1 MSKKNE
7 YRFNL
12 RFDETDEDHRKVC
25 QFLNDYCGS
34 RKKARYIVKAVLA
47 YWTIENKSIEQIA
60 PKPVFSD
67 QPKEQ
72 PVPLAVDEE
81 KNKADHFVSIDGDYK
96 ADEAEVS
103 LMLKNYKMF
112 ADSEE

>member
-34 RKKARYIVKAVLA
+34 RKKARDIVKAVLA

-67 QPKEQ
+67 QPQEKKFT
-72 PVPLAVDEE
+72 LAPEDNNEE
-81 KNKADHFVSIDGDYK
+81 DNFVIIY
-96 ADEAEVS
+96 
-103 LMLKNYKMF
+103 
-112 ADSEE
+112 

>member
-60 PKPVFSD
+60 PQPVFSD

-72 PVPLAVDEE
+72 KVPLAPEDKNEE
-81 KNKADHFVSIDGDYK
+81 DHFVSIDGEYEAND
-96 ADEAEVS
+96 AEVS
-103 LMLKNYKMF
+103 LMLKNYKLF
-112 ADSEE
+112 DNSED

>member
-67 QPKEQ
+67 QQ
-72 PVPLAVDEE
+72 R
-81 KNKADHFVSIDGDYK
+81 NKKFLWHQKIRMRRII
-96 ADEAEVS
+96 
-103 LMLKNYKMF
+103 L
-112 ADSEE
+112 

>member
-1 MSKKNE
+1 M
-7 YRFNL
+7 
-12 RFDETDEDHRKVC
+12 
-25 QFLNDYCGS
+25 
-34 RKKARYIVKAVLA
+34 
-47 YWTIENKSIEQIA
+47 
-60 PKPVFSD
+60 
-67 QPKEQ
+67 
-72 PVPLAVDEE
+72 AVDEE

>member
-47 YWTIENKSIEQIA
+47 YWKLENKSIELTSIIPRIDIKTTSYLCFA
-60 PKPVFSD
+60 KGT
-67 QPKEQ
+67 
-72 PVPLAVDEE
+72 
-81 KNKADHFVSIDGDYK
+81 VSSFGGRRGK
-96 ADEAEVS
+96 
-103 LMLKNYKMF
+103 
-112 ADSEE
+112 

>member
-25 QFLNDYCGS
+25 QFLNNYCGS
-34 RKKARYIVKAVLA
+34 RKKTRYIVKAVLA
-47 YWTIENKSIEQIA
+47 YWALDNKAIDLIS
-60 PKPVFSD
+60 KPQVSSD
-67 QPKEQ
+67 LPKEQ

-81 KNKADHFVSIDGDYK
+81 KNKAEHFVSIDGDYE

-103 LMLKNYKMF
+103 LMLKNYRMF

>member
-12 RFDETDEDHRKVC
+12 RFDESDEDHRKVC

-47 YWTIENKSIEQIA
+47 YWKLENKSIELTS
-60 PKPVFSD
+60 KPQVISAL
-67 QPKEQ
+67 PKEQ
-72 PVPLAVDEE
+72 SVPLAVEE
-81 KNKADHFVSIDGDYK
+81 ENNKEDHFVSIDGDYE
-96 ADEAEVS
+96 ADEAVLTS
-103 LMLKNYKMF
+103 QKINSRYV
-112 ADSEE
+112 

>member
-47 YWTIENKSIEQIA
+47 YWQLNGHQNHK
-60 PKPVFSD
+60 
-67 QPKEQ
+67 
-72 PVPLAVDEE
+72 L
-81 KNKADHFVSIDGDYK
+81 
-96 ADEAEVS
+96 S
-103 LMLKNYKMF
+103 LLCQRNSQF
-112 ADSEE
+112 LWR

>member
-67 QPKEQ
+67 QPQEQ
-72 PVPLAVDEE
+72 KVPLADQKKPAFGLSVQMIYFRLS
-81 KNKADHFVSIDGDYK
+81 NRPV
-96 ADEAEVS
+96 
-103 LMLKNYKMF
+103 LL
-112 ADSEE
+112 

>member
-34 RKKARYIVKAVLA
+34 RKKARYIQPLSGICKRD
-47 YWTIENKSIEQIA
+47 
-60 PKPVFSD
+60 PD
-67 QPKEQ
+67 QNGTGRKTW
-72 PVPLAVDEE
+72 
-81 KNKADHFVSIDGDYK
+81 
-96 ADEAEVS
+96 
-103 LMLKNYKMF
+103 
-112 ADSEE
+112 

>member
-47 YWTIENKSIEQIA
+47 
-60 PKPVFSD
+60 
-67 QPKEQ
+67 
-72 PVPLAVDEE
+72 L
-81 KNKADHFVSIDGDYK
+81 
-96 ADEAEVS
+96 S
-103 LMLKNYKMF
+103 LIHI
-112 ADSEE
+112 

>member
-47 YWTIENKSIEQIA
+47 YWKLENKSIELTS
-60 PKPVFSD
+60 KPQVISAL
-67 QPKEQ
+67 PKEQ
-72 PVPLAVDEE
+72 SVPLAVEE
-81 KNKADHFVSIDGDYK
+81 ENNKEEHFVSIDGDYE

-103 LMLKNYKMF
+103 LMLKNYQMF
-112 ADSEE
+112 NNSEE

>member
-25 QFLNDYCGS
+25 QFLNSYCGS
-34 RKKARYIVKAVLA
+34 RKKTRYIVKAVLA
-47 YWTIENKSIEQIA
+47 YWALENKPIELISEPQA
-60 PKPVFSD
+60 SPGL
-67 QPKEQ
+67 PKEQ
-72 PVPLAVDEE
+72 PVPLVVEDKKNEE
-81 KNKADHFVSIDGDYK
+81 DHFVSIDGDYE

-112 ADSEE
+112 DGSES

>member
-1 MSKKNE
+1 MIKKNE

-47 YWTIENKSIEQIA
+47 YWALENKAIELVSKQQT
-60 PKPVFSD
+60 SSGL
-67 QPKEQ
+67 PKEQ

-81 KNKADHFVSIDGDYK
+81 KNKADHFVSIDGDYE

>member
-47 YWTIENKSIEQIA
+47 YWALENKAIELVYFLM
-60 PKPVFSD
+60 PNKPVLVCQRNSQF
-67 QPKEQ
+67 
-72 PVPLAVDEE
+72 LW
-81 KNKADHFVSIDGDYK
+81 
-96 ADEAEVS
+96 
-103 LMLKNYKMF
+103 L
-112 ADSEE
+112 

>member
-12 RFDETDEDHRKVC
+12 RFDETDENHRKVC

-47 YWTIENKSIEQIA
+47 YWKIENKSIEQISQM
-60 PKPVFSD
+60 PVISE

-72 PVPLAVDEE
+72 TVPLVAEDRNGE
-81 KNKADHFVSIDGDYK
+81 NHFVSIDGEYEAND
-96 ADEAEVS
+96 AEVS
-103 LMLKNYKMF
+103 LMLKNYKLF
-112 ADSEE
+112 DNSEE

>member
-1 MSKKNE
+1 MSTVSISVLMKP
-7 YRFNL
+7 
-12 RFDETDEDHRKVC
+12 DHRKVC

-60 PKPVFSD
+60 QKPVFSD

-72 PVPLAVDEE
+72 TVPLAPEDKNEE
-81 KNKADHFVSIDGDYK
+81 DHFVSIDG
-96 ADEAEVS
+96 AS
-103 LMLKNYKMF
+103 CIIKNV
-112 ADSEE
+112 DVEN

>member
-34 RKKARYIVKAVLA
+34 RKKARYIVKL
-47 YWTIENKSIEQIA
+47 ENKSIELTS
-60 PKPVFSD
+60 KPQVISAL
-67 QPKEQ
+67 PKEQ
-72 PVPLAVDEE
+72 SVPLAVEE
-81 KNKADHFVSIDGDYK
+81 ENNKEDHFVSIDGDYE

-103 LMLKNYKMF
+103 LMLKNYQMF
-112 ADSEE
+112 NNSEE

>member
-60 PKPVFSD
+60 PKPVFSGA
-67 QPKEQ
+67 KGT
-72 PVPLAVDEE
+72 
-81 KNKADHFVSIDGDYK
+81 KSSFGTRR
-96 ADEAEVS
+96 
-103 LMLKNYKMF
+103 
-112 ADSEE
+112 

>member
-47 YWTIENKSIEQIA
+47 YWALENKAIELVS
-60 PKPVFSD
+60 KPHASSSL
-67 QPKEQ
+67 PKEQ

>member
-47 YWTIENKSIEQIA
+47 YWKLENKSIDIKTTSYLCFA
-60 PKPVFSD
+60 KGT
-67 QPKEQ
+67 
-72 PVPLAVDEE
+72 
-81 KNKADHFVSIDGDYK
+81 VSSFGGRRGK
-96 ADEAEVS
+96 
-103 LMLKNYKMF
+103 
-112 ADSEE
+112 

>member
-72 PVPLAVDEE
+72 KVPLAAEDKNEE
-81 KNKADHFVSIDGDYK
+81 DHFVSIDGEYEAND
-96 ADEAEVS
+96 AEVS
-103 LMLKNYKMF
+103 LMLKNYKLF
-112 ADSEE
+112 DNSED

>member
-60 PKPVFSD
+60 PNPVFSD

-72 PVPLAVDEE
+72 KVPLAP
-81 KNKADHFVSIDGDYK
+81 
-96 ADEAEVS
+96 
-103 LMLKNYKMF
+103 
-112 ADSEE
+112 

>member
-34 RKKARYIVKAVLA
+34 RKKALYCQSGIGLLGIRK
-47 YWTIENKSIEQIA
+47 
-60 PKPVFSD
+60 
-67 QPKEQ
+67 
-72 PVPLAVDEE
+72 
-81 KNKADHFVSIDGDYK
+81 
-96 ADEAEVS
+96 
-103 LMLKNYKMF
+103 
-112 ADSEE
+112 